1 MPLTVKVIKGKT
13 WKPVLTDTDELVV
26 DDIITDESVLDT
38 PNLTATPLE
47 GETWKGKEPSEP
59 IPTPKE
65 LQPPRRTALNEEQV
79 QAVIDSGDLDTAV
92 RVTQGNIAWALQIT
106 KGIDPDIAAKV
117 QELAKSNNLSFD
129 TIQRNQK
136 VVEEYSKAA
145 ELLKGALQFNKDGT
159 LKHPYTAAWLSNP
172 ENMRV
177 AKDDLKAITE
187 LEAYIVAHNRWWG
200 RRAVWGFADET
211 KRVVKSNLASAMSLS
226 FAFAEFAG
234 PPTPEGIE
242 LPKSQQVLSTDTID
256 NLVSEGFDFVLPG
269 EQPEQED
276 QDSLVEK
283 IDSNPVFDA
292 GEKAKQDL
300 WDDLRNWSLLE
311 TNPLPRTK
319 GFSQFALDVV
329 NMLPQVGGAITAS
342 LLTGGTPIGAGAFIG
357 SYIYGDTYL
366 NLTEK
371 GVEEIRASRAA
382 TANAILQAPLEF
394 IGFSKLLKMLKTSG
408 ASNVL
413 AQMLI
418 AMGTEGV
425 TEFLQAFPESA
436 TTIWGEAKLRHQT
449 PEEQVAQFLND
460 IPDTIRQGMYEG
472 TVAAT
477 VAFLGG
483 SIRASQQ
490 AFTYNRDIKFW
501 EGREKLI
508 EKAKLFERSKTKLG
522 EFVETVSE
530 NAGAPDKVFVS
541 PEAINSIFE
550 DHPKDAQELYKK
562 LDITEEQLAEA
573 RASGTDIE
581 ITNKQWIENLAGTPE
596 GLTLNQDIRFQPDGL
611 NGREYDQ
618 LRKNYETVVKEER
631 EAQKKEA
638 EKQLTAKKPPTQI
651 AAMRTQ
657 LMATKKKGGFGLS
670 ASDADFNL
678 SVFIAGAH
686 TLSAKREESLQAWF
700 DRINPQLVIGG
711 KPVGKQTGAIHFSDT
726 SVTIELFEGTANM
739 STFLHEVG
747 HIFIND
753 MKSLVEAGKGDEQL
767 TIDYQTLIDYAGGPL
782 TAENRTG
789 IEKIAKAFEA
799 YLRDGKAPS
808 LKLAQAFRRFRSW
821 LTEIYRSLSQLGME
835 KTDSE
840 VHQVFDRILA
850 SEAEISDAQQY
861 YSSKETIVD
870 SMPEVSKE
878 DKAKVAEKKEVS
890 EAEALEKRVSQ
901 YYRAYLARKGGR
913 EELRNQAAALIDEWP
928 VYKAMDT
935 ALAVNGFNFSDIEE
949 NYGKAIVENIRE
961 KNRQLVQKNGQ
972 ANAAAIAA
980 EFDFKS
986 EDELIL
992 ALARA
997 EQKQTAIKNTTEI
1010 LASQI
1015 QDEIREDLAKL
1026 ETIPGD
1032 EALHT
1037 DAHLSFLIA
1046 EMEILERQNAKD
1058 EKRRQRQIDQKA
1070 ITDAAQEIIDNKQIT
1085 EASRYSKYAAA
1096 EQRYAK
1102 QALEAVKKDDLIA
1115 AQKAKN
1121 LQILNH
1127 ALIIASVKAREESA
1141 KISKR
1146 YKSKPINTILNN
1158 IEFTYRGAVKDLI
1171 KTYKLPADESIELG
1185 ADDSVV
1191 NIKEA
1196 DPQLYASIPE
1206 WIQTKRISSDPDPKT
1221 HPTTFDSWKHLA
1233 LKDLRTLD
1241 ETLKTLVYYGRDAT
1255 AALNERGYATIEE
1268 VSNKSISSMNNLKDK
1283 EKNLQ
1288 ETVPKFLD
1296 FIDGLAAYSL
1306 NMDFVFEWLD
1316 NFEMTKTGE
1325 FGTLRET
1332 YRESVKAETDFQKI
1346 RHNVINVLA
1355 EPHIKV
1361 LFNAS
1366 KRINKQFLER
1376 KKTGV
1381 KEKAFDLPGVLV
1393 PDSLKAAGY
1402 PKLTMDQI
1410 LSVILNMGNADNLQ
1424 ALKDGYNFTNED
1436 LDLITSLF
1444 TKAELPA
1451 IQGLWNA
1458 TETLFPDYDQTYF
1471 NLYNRRLKRVEPQ
1484 KITMKASDG
1493 NVTLEGGYYPIGLD
1507 PQQSDFIAAKQL
1519 EKEEANAQLML
1530 HRWGNIY
1537 RRYSPADSATHERRP
1552 GHKIPIRLSLSVWFK
1567 HVNDVARYTSHA
1579 EFLRDMN
1586 RLTTRPEWVAMVKK
1600 KAGTHIYK
1608 EIRKWVQRQAV
1619 PERNVADGPW
1629 GRGIAHQR
1637 QLATTAILG
1646 MKAAVGIKQRLS
1658 GFSAVRQVGWG
1669 ELYTAAKEM
1678 GLPSLLYGQTSNE
1691 QWQKILELSDYM
1703 AVRSKAFDRD
1713 IFDALNKF
1721 NPAVT
1726 QFEIHGHDFT
1736 WKDVQAFMF
1745 EWIRLNDR
1753 ATVGVVWKAG
1763 FNKAW
1768 KNNANTYDLSDKV
1781 EAKKAL
1787 KNVIEKADAL
1797 VSDTQPSALPTD
1809 LSSMQNSRG
1818 FLYLFTMFM
1827 SWRIKWGNILQSQY
1841 RAWQEGAITNREY
1854 FRHVLYEGLFA
1865 AWGNM
1870 LISHAFYSGELPEWW
1885 ELIVAPIENVLSWIP
1900 LVSDITAFYKY
1911 GTDIG
1916 VSPALEGANR
1926 MLKAAWSV
1934 SDVAQGEKEWTRAAW
1949 DVARAIEFQTGVAA
1963 SNIVRDVERVIKNI
1977 EKANK

>member
-1 MPLTVKVIKGKT
+1 MPLTAEVIKGKT
-13 WKPVLTDTDELVV
+13 WKPTLTDTDEP
-26 DDIITDESVLDT
+26 DEITTDESVLDT

-47 GETWKGKEPSEP
+47 GKTWKDKEPPEP
-59 IPTPKE
+59 IPIPKE

-92 RVTQGNIAWALQIT
+92 RVTQGNIAWALQVT
-106 KGIDPDIAAKV
+106 KGIDPDTAAKV
-117 QELAKSNNLSFD
+117 QKLAESNNLPFD
-129 TIQRNQK
+129 TIQKNPK
-136 VVEEYSKAA
+136 IVEEYNNAA
-145 ELLKGALQFNKDGT
+145 ELLRGALQFNKDGT

-234 PPTPEGIE
+234 PPIPEGIE

-276 QDSLVEK
+276 QDSLVEE

-460 IPDTIRQGMYEG
+460 VPDTIRQGMYEG

-483 SIRASQQ
+483 SVRASQQ

-501 EGREKLI
+501 EGREKLL

-541 PEAINSIFE
+541 PEAINSVFE
-550 DHPKDAQELYKK
+550 DNPRDAQELYKK
-562 LDITEEQLAEA
+562 LDITEDQLAEA
-573 RASGTDIE
+573 RASGTDVE

-596 GLTLNQDIRFQPDGL
+596 GLTLNQDVRFQPDGL
-611 NGREYDQ
+611 NGREYNQ

-651 AAMRTQ
+651 ATMRTQ

-670 ASDADFNL
+670 AADADFNL
-678 SVFIAGAH
+678 NVFMAGAH
-686 TLSAKREESLQAWF
+686 TLSAKRGESLQAWF

-726 SVTIELFEGTANM
+726 NVTIELFEGTANM

-753 MKSLVEAGKGDEQL
+753 MGSLINAGKGDEQL
-767 TIDYQTLIDYAGGPL
+767 AADYQTLIDYAGGPL
-782 TAENRTG
+782 VAENRAG

-878 DKAKVAEKKEVS
+878 DKAKVESKKELS

-928 VYKAMDT
+928 VYKAMDAT
-935 ALAVNGFNFSDIEE
+935 LVVNGFNFSDIEE
-949 NYGKAIVENIRE
+949 NYGAAIVENIRE

-980 EFDFKS
+980 EFNFKS

-997 EQKQTAIKNTTEI
+997 EQKQIAIKNTTEI

-1070 ITDAAQEIIDNKQIT
+1070 ITDAAQEIINNKQIT

-1102 QALEAVKKDDLIA
+1102 QALEAVKKDDLIT
-1115 AQKAKN
+1115 AQEAKN

-1146 YKSKPINTILNN
+1146 YKSKPINTILNS

-1185 ADDSVV
+1185 ADDSIV

-1196 DPQLYASIPE
+1196 DPQLYSLIPE

-1221 HPTTFDSWKHLA
+1221 HPTTFNSWKHLTF
-1233 LKDLRTLD
+1233 KDLQTLN
-1241 ETLKTLVYYGRDAT
+1241 EILKTLIYYGRDVAT
-1255 AALNERGYATIEE
+1255 SMKERDYKTIDEWAQD
-1268 VSNKSISSMNNLKDK
+1268 SISNMEQLKDK
-1283 EKNLQ
+1283 GTNLQ
-1288 ETVPKFLD
+1288 ETLPKFLSY
-1296 FIDGLAAYSL
+1296 IDGLAAWGL
-1306 NMDFVFEWLD
+1306 KLEFVFEWLD
-1316 NFEMTKTGE
+1316 NFSLIETGDFSALHKGFKEGVKLETK
-1325 FGTLRET
+1325 FQDTL
-1332 YRESVKAETDFQKI
+1332 YD
-1346 RHNVINVLA
+1346 VIVTKGQ
-1355 EPHIKV
+1355 PHIQI
-1361 LFNAS
+1361 LRDAS
-1366 KRINKQFLER
+1366 VRIRKQLAQGR
-1376 KKTGV
+1376 TLGLKN
-1381 KEKAFDLPGVLV
+1381 KAFDIPGVPV
-1393 PDSLKAAGY
+1393 PDSLVAAGY
-1402 PKLTMDQI
+1402 PRWTTDEI
-1410 LSVILNMGNADNLQ
+1410 LSVMLNLGNTDNLQ
-1424 ALKDGYNFTNED
+1424 ALKDGYNLTQEEI
-1436 LDLITSLF
+1436 DLITSLF
-1444 TKAELPA
+1444 TKEELKS
-1451 IQGLWNA
+1451 IQGIWDA
-1458 TETLFPDYDQTYF
+1458 TETLFPAYDQAYF
-1471 NLYNRRLKRVEPQ
+1471 NLYNRHLKRVEAQ
-1484 KITMKASDG
+1484 SVNLKASDG
-1493 NVTLEGGYYPIGLD
+1493 NITLNGGYYPIGLD
-1507 PQQSDFIAAKQL
+1507 PRQSDFIAAKQL
-1519 EKEEANAQLML
+1519 EKTEAKAQVLL
-1530 HRWGNIY
+1530 SRWSNLY
-1537 RRYSPADSATHERRP
+1537 RRYTPADSATHERRP
-1552 GHKIPIRLSLSVWFK
+1552 GHKIPIKLSLSVWFR
-1567 HVNDVARYTSHA
+1567 HVNDVARYISHA
-1579 EFLRDMN
+1579 EYIRDWN
-1586 RLTTRPEWVAMVKK
+1586 RLTTHPEWTAMVKK
-1600 KAGTHIYK
+1600 KAGEHVYK
-1608 EIRKWVQRQAV
+1608 EIKKWIQRQAV
-1619 PERNVADGPW
+1619 PGRFIADGPW
-1629 GRGIAHQR
+1629 GRGVEHER
-1637 QLATTAILG
+1637 QLATVAMLG
-1646 MKAAVGIKQRLS
+1646 MKTAVGLKQRLS
-1658 GFSAVRQVGWG
+1658 ITSAARELGWP
-1669 ELYTAAKEM
+1669 ELIDAGKEM
-1678 GLPSLLYGQTSNE
+1678 GLPSLLYGKTSSE
-1691 QWQKILELSDYM
+1691 QWEWILSVSDYM
-1703 AVRSKAFDRD
+1703 RIRTKAFDRD
-1713 IFDALNKF
+1713 AFDIFNKF
-1721 NPAVT
+1721 DLSTP
-1726 QFEIHGHDFT
+1726 QFEIHGKTFT
-1736 WKDVQAFMF
+1736 SKDVKAFML
-1745 EWIRLNDR
+1745 EWVRLNDR

-1763 FNKAW
+1763 FNKAMRQ
-1768 KNNANTYDLSDKV
+1768 NAEKFDMTDEV
-1781 EAKKAL
+1781 EAKKAI
-1787 KNVIEKADAL
+1787 NDAIEKADTVVAT
-1797 VSDTQPSALPTD
+1797 TQPSALPLD
-1809 LSSMQNSRG
+1809 LARLQASEGMLRM
-1818 FLYLFTMFM
+1818 FTMFM
-1827 SWRIKWGNILQSQY
+1827 TWRITAGNIFRFQY
-1841 RAWQEGAITNREY
+1841 RAWQEGAISNREY
-1854 FRHVLYEGLFA
+1854 FRHILYEALFA
-1865 AWGNM
+1865 AWGNI
-1870 LISHAFYSGELPEWW
+1870 LISHAFYEGELPEWW
-1885 ELIVAPIENVLSWIP
+1885 EFILAPIETITSWIP
-1900 LVSDITAFYKY
+1900 LVTDVPAYFKY
-1911 GTDIG
+1911 GTEVGTSG
-1916 VSPALEGANR
+1916 VFEGANR
-1926 MLKAAWSV
+1926 ILDAALSTSKAAQGKREWS
-1934 SDVAQGEKEWTRAAW
+1934 RAAW
-1949 DVARAIEFQTGVAA
+1949 DVARAIEFRTGIAA
-1963 SNIVRDVERVIKNI
+1963 SNIVRDTERLIRNI
-1977 EKANK
+1977 EKASK